1 VQNRFREARD
11 GAAERRRKRAFEKKQ
26 QQSGDMMEGAA
37 GLVHGGTGSA
47 GGTSSRLL
55 LADTH
60 TSGASGQGD
69 LCFVEGG
76 IEDGKQA
83 PTPSAEAGAEAAAPH
98 ASWQR
103 WSLLNAT
110 RDGGACLVA
119 RSLFSKHLHRCLS
132 HSDCLAQVSPPTHTQ
147 QKALQEGDAGA
158 SGRASTGL
166 ACRGLYRAEVA
177 RQHVAPKPAERK
189 AV

>member
-1 VQNRFREARD
+1 VQNRFKEARD
-11 GAAERRRKRAFEKKQ
+11 RAAERRRKRALENKQ
-26 QQSGDMMEGAA
+26 QQSGDMMEGGA

-47 GGTSSRLL
+47 GGTSSSLL

-83 PTPSAEAGAEAAAPH
+83 PTPAAEAGAEDGAPH

-119 RSLFSKHLHRCLS
+119 RSLFATHLHRCLS
-132 HSDCLAQVSPPTHTQ
+132 HSDCLAQVSPPIHTQ
-147 QKALQEGDAGA
+147 QKAPQEGEAGA
-158 SGRASTGL
+158 RGRASTGL
-166 ACRGLYRAEVA
+166 ACKGLYRAEA
-177 RQHVAPKPAERK
+177 APQHVAPKLAERK